1 MQIHWIWFA
10 GLSKIPMPL
19 KLTLLERFSD
29 PEEIFDLGAAA
40 LTQLEGVTE
49 QMLQEID
56 NKDLSAAEKILK
68 SCESKGIDIVTF
80 ADAAY
85 PPRLRNIFDPP
96 MVLYC
101 KGTIPDTENAPV
113 IGVVGTRKATAYGL
127 SVARNMT
134 QQIAACG
141 GIVVSGGAGGI
152 DTMALQGALELEAS
166 VVAVLGCGVDVC
178 YPKENKRLFDRIPE
192 KGCLISE
199 YAPGTRPY
207 SWNFPRR
214 NRIISGMS
222 NGVLVVEAPEKSGAL
237 ITAREALEQGR
248 DVFVVPGNIDV
259 TACAGS
265 NALLQGYAMAAFTGW
280 DILQEYQQMY
290 PRTVQRRE
298 VPAHIR
304 EAEYSPA
311 KVAQQPS
318 QPQKKEES
326 PASVKQIEL
335 SAEEA
340 LVADCLTQE
349 PRQVDEI
356 IAQVKLPAARVMS
369 ILTMLTVKGVVRSHP
384 GKRVSKIYGGK

>member
-10 GLSKIPMPL
+10 GLNKISAAQ
-19 KLTLLERFSD
+19 KIALLERFSD
-29 PEEIFDLGAAA
+29 PEEIFALGAAA
-40 LTQLEGVTE
+40 LKQTEAVTD
-49 QMLQEID
+49 QMLQEM
-56 NKDLSAAEKILK
+56 NTKDLSAAEKIVK
-68 SCESKGIDIVTF
+68 ICADKGIDIVTF
-80 ADAAY
+80 ADKAY
-85 PPRLRNIFDPP
+85 PARLRNIYDPP

-101 KGTIPDTENAPV
+101 KGALPNTEAVPV

-127 SVARNMT
+127 SVARDMSR
-134 QQIAACG
+134 QIAACG

-152 DTMALQGALELEAS
+152 DTLALQGALEMEKS
-166 VVAVLGCGVDVC
+166 VVAVLGCGVDIC

-237 ITAREALEQGR
+237 ITARDALEQGR
-248 DVFVVPGNIDV
+248 DVFVVPGNINV
-259 TACAGS
+259 AACAGS
-265 NALLQGYAMAAFTGW
+265 NALLQGYAMAVFTGW
-280 DILQEYQQMY
+280 DVLQEYQQMY
-290 PRTVQRRE
+290 PGAVQKRE

-304 EAEYSPA
+304 EAEYIPA
-311 KVAQQPS
+311 KVAQQPAK
-318 QPQKKEES
+318 PQQETNPVSAK
-326 PASVKQIEL
+326 PIEL
-335 SAEEA
+335 TADEEM
-340 LVADCLTQE
+340 VAKCLTQE

-356 IAQVKLPAARVMS
+356 IAQLKLPAAKVMS

-384 GKRVSKIYGGK
+384 GKRVSKICGGK

>member
-10 GLSKIPMPL
+10 GLNKISAAQ
-19 KLTLLERFSD
+19 KIALLERFSD
-29 PEEIFDLGAAA
+29 PEEIFTLGAAA
-40 LTQLEGVTE
+40 LKQTESVTD
-49 QMLQEID
+49 QMLQEM
-56 NKDLSAAEKILK
+56 NTKDLSAAEKIVK
-68 SCESKGIDIVTF
+68 ICADKGIDIVTF
-80 ADAAY
+80 ADKAY
-85 PPRLRNIFDPP
+85 PARLRNIYDPP

-101 KGTIPDTENAPV
+101 KGTLPNTEAAPV

-127 SVARNMT
+127 SVARDMSR
-134 QQIAACG
+134 QIAACG

-152 DTMALQGALELEAS
+152 DTLALQGALEMEKS
-166 VVAVLGCGVDVC
+166 VVAVLGCGVDIC

-237 ITAREALEQGR
+237 ITARDALEQGR
-248 DVFVVPGNIDV
+248 DVFVVPGNINV
-259 TACAGS
+259 ATCAGS

-290 PRTVQRRE
+290 PGAVQKRE

-304 EAEYSPA
+304 EAEYTPA
-311 KVAQQPS
+311 KVAQQPLK
-318 QPQKKEES
+318 PQQETN
-326 PASVKQIEL
+326 PASAKTIQL
-335 SAEEA
+335 TADEEM
-340 LVADCLTQE
+340 VAKCLTQE

-356 IAQVKLPAARVMS
+356 IAQLKLPAAKVMS

-384 GKRVSKIYGGK
+384 GKRVSKICGGK

>member
-10 GLSKIPMPL
+10 GLNKISAAQ
-19 KLTLLERFSD
+19 KIALLERFSD
-29 PEEIFDLGAAA
+29 PEEIFALGAAA
-40 LTQLEGVTE
+40 LKQTDGVTG
-49 QMLQEID
+49 QMLQEM
-56 NKDLSAAEKILK
+56 NAKDLSAAEKIVK
-68 SCESKGIDIVTF
+68 ICADKGIDIVTF
-80 ADAAY
+80 ADKAY
-85 PPRLRNIFDPP
+85 PARLRNIYDPP

-101 KGTIPDTENAPV
+101 KGTLPNTEAAPV

-127 SVARNMT
+127 SVARDMSR
-134 QQIAACG
+134 QIAACG

-152 DTMALQGALELEAS
+152 DTLALQGALEMEKS
-166 VVAVLGCGVDVC
+166 VVAVLGCGVDIC

-248 DVFVVPGNIDV
+248 DVFVVPGNINV
-259 TACAGS
+259 AACAGS

-290 PRTVQRRE
+290 PGAVQKRE

-304 EAEYSPA
+304 EAEYTPA
-311 KVAQQPS
+311 KVAQQPAK
-318 QPQKKEES
+318 PQQEANPVSAK
-326 PASVKQIEL
+326 PIEL
-335 SAEEA
+335 TAEEEM
-340 LVADCLTQE
+340 VAKCLTQE

-356 IAQVKLPAARVMS
+356 IARLKLPAAKVMS
-369 ILTMLTVKGVVRSHP
+369 ILTMLTVKGVVCSHP
-384 GKRVSKIYGGK
+384 GKRVSKICGGK

>member
-10 GLSKIPMPL
+10 GLNKISAAQ
-19 KLTLLERFSD
+19 KIALLERFSD
-29 PEEIFDLGAAA
+29 PEEIFALGAAA
-40 LTQLEGVTE
+40 LKQTDGVTD
-49 QMLQEID
+49 QMLQEM
-56 NKDLSAAEKILK
+56 NAKDLSAAEKIVK
-68 SCESKGIDIVTF
+68 ICADKGIDIVTF
-80 ADAAY
+80 ADKAY
-85 PPRLRNIFDPP
+85 PARLRNIYDPP

-101 KGTIPDTENAPV
+101 KGTLPNTEAAPV

-127 SVARNMT
+127 SVARDMSR
-134 QQIAACG
+134 QIAACG
-141 GIVVSGGAGGI
+141 GIVISGGAGGI
-152 DTMALQGALELEAS
+152 DTLALQGALEMEKS
-166 VVAVLGCGVDVC
+166 VVAVLGCGVDIC

-237 ITAREALEQGR
+237 ITARDALEQGR
-248 DVFVVPGNIDV
+248 DVFVVPGNINV
-259 TACAGS
+259 AACAGS
-265 NALLQGYAMAAFTGW
+265 NALLQCYAMAVFTGW

-290 PRTVQRRE
+290 PGAVQKRE

-304 EAEYSPA
+304 EAEYTPA

-318 QPQKKEES
+318 KLRQEGGPVSAK
-326 PASVKQIEL
+326 PIEL
-335 SAEEA
+335 TADEEM
-340 LVADCLTQE
+340 VAKCLTQE

-356 IAQVKLPAARVMS
+356 IAQLKLPAAKVMS

-384 GKRVSKIYGGK
+384 GKRVSKICGGK

>member
-10 GLSKIPMPL
+10 GLNKISAAQ
-19 KLTLLERFSD
+19 KIALLERFSD
-29 PEEIFDLGAAA
+29 PEEIFALGAAA
-40 LTQLEGVTE
+40 LKQTEAVTD
-49 QMLQEID
+49 QMLQEM
-56 NKDLSAAEKILK
+56 NTKDLSAAEKIVK
-68 SCESKGIDIVTF
+68 ICADKGIDIITF
-80 ADAAY
+80 ADKAY
-85 PPRLRNIFDPP
+85 PARLRNIYDPP

-101 KGTIPDTENAPV
+101 KGALPNTEAVPV

-127 SVARNMT
+127 SVARDMSR
-134 QQIAACG
+134 QIAACG
-141 GIVVSGGAGGI
+141 GIVISGGAGGI
-152 DTMALQGALELEAS
+152 DTLALQGALEMEKS
-166 VVAVLGCGVDVC
+166 VVAVLGCGVDIC

-248 DVFVVPGNIDV
+248 DVFVVPGNINV
-259 TACAGS
+259 AACAGS
-265 NALLQGYAMAAFTGW
+265 NALLQGYAMAVFTGW

-290 PRTVQRRE
+290 PGAVQKRE

-304 EAEYSPA
+304 EAEYTPA
-311 KVAQQPS
+311 KVAQQPAK
-318 QPQKKEES
+318 PQQEGGPVSAK
-326 PASVKQIEL
+326 PIEL
-335 SAEEA
+335 TADEEI
-340 LVADCLTQE
+340 VAKCLTQE

-356 IAQVKLPAARVMS
+356 IAQLKLPAAKVMS

-384 GKRVSKIYGGK
+384 GKRVSKICGGK

>member
-10 GLSKIPMPL
+10 GLNKISAAQ
-19 KLTLLERFSD
+19 KIALLERFSD
-29 PEEIFDLGAAA
+29 PEEIFALGAAA
-40 LTQLEGVTE
+40 LKQTEAVTD
-49 QMLQEID
+49 QMLQEM
-56 NKDLSAAEKILK
+56 NTKDLSAAEKIVK
-68 SCESKGIDIVTF
+68 ICADKGIDIVTF
-80 ADAAY
+80 ADKAY
-85 PPRLRNIFDPP
+85 PARLRNIYDPP

-101 KGTIPDTENAPV
+101 KGALPNTEAVPV

-127 SVARNMT
+127 SVARDMSR
-134 QQIAACG
+134 QIAACG

-152 DTMALQGALELEAS
+152 DTLALQGALEMEKS
-166 VVAVLGCGVDVC
+166 VVAVLGCGVDIC

-248 DVFVVPGNIDV
+248 DVFVVPGNINV
-259 TACAGS
+259 AACAGS
-265 NALLQGYAMAAFTGW
+265 NALLQGYAMAVFTGW
-280 DILQEYQQMY
+280 DVLQEYQQMY
-290 PRTVQRRE
+290 PGAVQKRE

-304 EAEYSPA
+304 EAEYTPA
-311 KVAQQPS
+311 KVAQQPAK
-318 QPQKKEES
+318 PQQETNPVSAK
-326 PASVKQIEL
+326 PIEL
-335 SAEEA
+335 TADEEM
-340 LVADCLTQE
+340 VAKCLTQE

-356 IAQVKLPAARVMS
+356 IAQLKLPAAKVMS

-384 GKRVSKIYGGK
+384 GKRVSKICGGK

>member
-10 GLSKIPMPL
+10 GLNKISAAQ
-19 KLTLLERFSD
+19 KIALLERFSD
-29 PEEIFDLGAAA
+29 PEEIFALGAAA
-40 LTQLEGVTE
+40 LKQTEAVTD
-49 QMLQEID
+49 QMLQEM
-56 NKDLSAAEKILK
+56 NTKDLSAAEKIVK
-68 SCESKGIDIVTF
+68 ICADKGIDIITF
-80 ADAAY
+80 ADKAY
-85 PPRLRNIFDPP
+85 PARLRNIYDPP

-101 KGTIPDTENAPV
+101 KGTLPNTEAAPV

-127 SVARNMT
+127 SVARDMSR
-134 QQIAACG
+134 QIAACG

-152 DTMALQGALELEAS
+152 DTLALQGALEMEKS
-166 VVAVLGCGVDVC
+166 VVAVLGCGVDIC

-237 ITAREALEQGR
+237 ITARDALEQGR
-248 DVFVVPGNIDV
+248 DVFVVPGNINV
-259 TACAGS
+259 AACAGS
-265 NALLQGYAMAAFTGW
+265 NALLQGYAMAVFTGW
-280 DILQEYQQMY
+280 DVLQEYQQMY
-290 PRTVQRRE
+290 PGAVQKRE

-304 EAEYSPA
+304 EAEYTPA
-311 KVAQQPS
+311 KVAQQPAK
-318 QPQKKEES
+318 PQQEGGPVSAK
-326 PASVKQIEL
+326 PIEL
-335 SAEEA
+335 TADEEI
-340 LVADCLTQE
+340 VAKCLTQE

-356 IAQVKLPAARVMS
+356 IAQLKLPAAKVMS

-384 GKRVSKIYGGK
+384 GKRVSKICGGK